1 MLSKEKQ
8 QEIIQICNQNEGITY
23 AYFEQDDDLVIT
35 VINNRDVY
43 KYIVELVSFI
53 EYKYNINLHIL
64 YEQIQDRIND
74 GNEEIEIDVYI
85 W

>member
-8 QEIIQICNQNEGITY
+8 QEIIQICNQNAGITY

-64 YEQIQDRIND
+64 YEQIQDEIND
-74 GNEEIEIDVYI
+74 GDEEIEIDIYI

>member
-8 QEIIQICNQNEGITY
+8 QEIVKICNQNEGITY